1 MKETKPIILVVDDT
15 PDNLSLASFVLKDRY
30 KVKVAT
36 SGAKALAIAKADPP
50 DLILLDVMMPEMD
63 GYETCL
69 WLKQQSTLAD
79 IPVIFLT
86 AKSEIEDEQ
95 KGFALG
101 AVDYITKPL
110 SPPIL
115 LTRINTHLTLKQ
127 ARDFLKDQNAYL
139 EAEIERRIKEIAL
152 VQDVSILAMVSLAET
167 RDNETGYHIQRT
179 QHYVKE
185 LALELK
191 SHERFK
197 AILTNSNIYLLVKS
211 TPLHDIGK
219 IGIPDHILLK
229 PGKLTTEEFAIMKT
243 HTTIGRDA
251 IIRAEKLIGRPETFL
266 KWAKEL
272 AYSHHEKWDGSGY
285 PEGLSGEEIPVSG
298 RLMAVADVYDA
309 LISDR
314 VYKRVLPHAMA
325 VDIIRKES
333 GKHFDPAVVDAF
345 LILAD
350 RFKTIAE
357 KFRDIPQY

>member
-1 MKETKPIILVVDDT
+1 MKDTKPVILIVDDT
-15 PDNLSLASFVLKDRY
+15 PDNLSLASSISKDRY

-36 SGAKALAIAKADPP
+36 SGAKALSIALADPP

-69 WLKQQSTLAD
+69 WLKQQSALAD

-86 AKSEIEDEQ
+86 AKSAIEDEER
-95 KGFALG
+95 GLALG

-115 LTRINTHLTLKQ
+115 LARINTHLTLKQ
-127 ARDFLKDQNAYL
+127 AREFLKDKNVYL
-139 EAEIERRIKEIAL
+139 EAEIERRTKEIVL
-152 VQDVSILAMVSLAET
+152 IQDVSILAMVSLAET
-167 RDNETGYHIQRT
+167 RDHETGYHIQRT
-179 QHYVKE
+179 QYYVKE
-185 LALELK
+185 LAIELK
-191 SHERFK
+191 NHSRFK
-197 AILTNSNIYLLVKS
+197 DVLSNSNIHLLVKS

-229 PGKLTTEEFAIMKT
+229 PDKLTTEEFAIMKT

-251 IIRAEKLIGRPETFL
+251 IIRAEKLIEKSETFL

-285 PEGLSGEEIPVSG
+285 PEGLSGEAIPVSG

-314 VYKRVLPHAMA
+314 VYKRAFSHAVA

-333 GKHFDPAVVDAF
+333 GKHFDPAVVEAF
-345 LILAD
+345 LTLAD
-350 RFKTIAE
+350 HFKTIAE
-357 KFRDIPQY
+357 KFRDTQ

>member
-1 MKETKPIILVVDDT
+1 MKNTKPVLLVVDDT
-15 PDNLSLASFVLKDRY
+15 PDNLSLASSILKDRY

-36 SGAKALAIAKADPP
+36 SGAKALSIALATPP

-63 GYETCL
+63 GYETCH
-69 WLKQQSTLAD
+69 WLKQQSALAD

-86 AKSEIEDEQ
+86 AKSEIEDEER
-95 KGFALG
+95 GFALG

-115 LTRINTHLTLKQ
+115 LARINTHLTLKQ
-127 ARDFLKDQNAYL
+127 ARDFLKDKNAYL
-139 EAEIERRIKEIAL
+139 ETEIERRTKEIAL
-152 VQDVSILAMVSLAET
+152 IQDVFILAMVSLAET
-167 RDNETGYHIQRT
+167 RDNETGQHIQRT

-185 LALELK
+185 LAIALK
-191 SHERFK
+191 NHDRFQTV
-197 AILTNSNIYLLVKS
+197 LTNSNIHLLVKS

-229 PGKLTTEEFAIMKT
+229 PDKLTKEEFEIMKT
-243 HTTIGRDA
+243 HTTIGCDA
-251 IIRAEKLIGRPETFL
+251 ISRAEKLLEKPETFL

-298 RLMAVADVYDA
+298 RLMALADVYDA
-309 LISDR
+309 LISNR
-314 VYKRVLPHAMA
+314 VYKRALPHTTA

-333 GKHFDPAVVDAF
+333 GKHFDPAVVEAF
-345 LILAD
+345 LLLAD
-350 RFKTIAE
+350 RFRTISKT
-357 KFRDIPQY
+357 FRDTP